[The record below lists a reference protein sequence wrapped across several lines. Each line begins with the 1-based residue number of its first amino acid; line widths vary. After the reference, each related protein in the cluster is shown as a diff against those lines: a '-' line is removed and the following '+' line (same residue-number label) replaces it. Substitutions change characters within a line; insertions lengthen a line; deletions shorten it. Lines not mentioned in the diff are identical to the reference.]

1 VIPYSDLDRMTA
13 MPEFVTLSID
23 REGSV
28 DTMAAVLSD
37 LRDDEAVQSVRPLQQ
52 RSLDPQNMM
61 ALIQVATG
69 VLSTAGTAWAL
80 IDKIRKALHT
90 QKVKGAHL
98 TLPNG
103 TRVDIDQID
112 EEQLGQLIAGPSKDP
127 AAPTP

>member
-1 VIPYSDLDRMTA
+1 

-23 REGSV
+23 REDSV
-28 DTMAAVLSD
+28 ETMAAVLSD

-69 VLSTAGTAWAL
+69 ILSSVGTAWAL
-80 IDKIRKALHT
+80 IDKIRKALHS

-103 TRVDIDQID
+103 TRVDIDEID
-112 EEQLGQLIAGPSKDP
+112 QEQLGQLIAGPSKDP